1 MKTMTVSGSGVRYLG
16 GGATTGNATATCSG
30 EGGVVMETIGGGGE
44 GRVVMD
50 TVGGL
55 SGCPCLREEGTPV
68 VFDLK

>member
-16 GGATTGNATATCSG
+16 GGATTGNATTCSG
-30 EGGVVMETIGGGGE
+30 EGGVVMETTGGGE

>member
-16 GGATTGNATATCSG
+16 GGATTGNATAMCSG
-30 EGGVVMETIGGGGE
+30 KGGVVMETIGGGE

-50 TVGGL
+50 MVGGL